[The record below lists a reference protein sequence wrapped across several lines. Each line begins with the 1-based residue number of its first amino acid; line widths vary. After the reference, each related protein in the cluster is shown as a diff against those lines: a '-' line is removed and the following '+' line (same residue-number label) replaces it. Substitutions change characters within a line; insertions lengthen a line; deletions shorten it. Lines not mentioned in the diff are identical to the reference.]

1 VEHAVPFE
9 AVRPWRTAAIVASG
23 FAALELLALI
33 VAGTILL
40 GHSVHGAR
48 AASKSGPAKPAAA
61 KPKARALLPRA
72 KTHVDVLN
80 ANGLTGAAAT
90 EATAVGARG
99 YKIGAVGNAP
109 RSSQGP
115 TLVMYRPGYA
125 AEAHRLARDAG
136 ITVVTALD
144 GMKPRSLGRA
154 QLVIVLGAS

>member
-1 VEHAVPFE
+1 MEHAVPFE

-23 FAALELLALI
+23 VAALELLALI

-40 GHSVHGAR
+40 GHSVHGGR
-48 AASKSGPAKPAAA
+48 AASKTGSGKTAAA
-61 KPKARALLPRA
+61 KPKARALLPRG

-144 GMKPRSLGRA
+144 GMKTRSLGRA
-154 QLVIVLGAS
+154 QLVIVLGSS